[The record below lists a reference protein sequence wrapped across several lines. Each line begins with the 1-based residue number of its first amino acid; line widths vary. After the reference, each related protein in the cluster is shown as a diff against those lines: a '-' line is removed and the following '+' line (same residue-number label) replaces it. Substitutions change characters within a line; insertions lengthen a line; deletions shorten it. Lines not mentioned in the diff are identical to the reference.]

1 MCMLGTAVTG
11 CYSKSESQFVC
22 TRVSAQGCARD
33 KLVTPV
39 VWLASAE
46 VWFKLLPIG
55 S

>member
-11 CYSKSESQFVC
+11 CYSKSESQC
-22 TRVSAQGCARD
+22 TKISAQGCARD

-39 VWLASAE
+39 VSLASAE
-46 VWFKLLPIG
+46 VWFKLLPIA